1 MERPS
6 AYSLGTSLPGRRS
19 MAFEVSEGGRLNPA
33 RLKLALLC
41 RGMRLDPSYDAEHD
55 PRSLLRIRAG
65 LGSGLEI
72 VLPDGAYV
80 NAPVVEGFASES
92 PYVLLKEEGRHFVR
106 DREHILAE
114 VRLPL
119 RPAFYERVTSSGSPM
134 VKVGAMQ
141 GTYLA
146 VYFGGLCANWREGK
160 NCRFCALGLHL
171 GESDL
176 PDKSVE
182 DVVEVVKAARR
193 EERIT
198 FVHFNSGFDDSGRYL
213 ERLAPVVRAVKEEI
227 GLLVG
232 VQLPPLPE
240 RSYYHELKRLGV
252 NNFSLCFE
260 LWNEDRYKEICPG
273 KSSRVSHDE
282 YLAAVEYCAREV
294 RFDTTNGEV
303 VAGLEDPEETMRAI
317 DWMASVGAIPT
328 VCIFRPLR
336 GTAFESL
343 PPLDPEEML
352 PVFARLYRACMG
364 AGLAIGIAP
373 NVKVSIVMLP
383 EECRQ
388 LLPPGERDSFR
399 LQRLKLAT
407 MRKAYGAYFRTAV
420 ALKEGLR
427 T

>member
-1 MERPS
+1 
-6 AYSLGTSLPGRRS
+6 
-19 MAFEVSEGGRLNPA
+19 MAFEVIEGDSLNPA
-33 RLKLALLC
+33 RLKLGLLC
-41 RGMRLDPSYDAEHD
+41 RGMRLDASCDID
-55 PRSLLRIRAG
+55 RDSRSLLRIRAG
-65 LGSGLEI
+65 LGSGLET
-72 VLPDGAYV
+72 VLPEELHV
-80 NAPVVEGFASES
+80 NAPVVEGFAGES
-92 PYVLLKEEGRHFVR
+92 PYVLLKEGGRHFVR

-114 VRLPL
+114 VRLPP

-171 GESDL
+171 GENDL

-182 DVVEVVKAARR
+182 DVLEVAKAARR

-213 ERLAPVVRAVKEEI
+213 ERLGPVVRAVKEET

-232 VQLPPLPE
+232 TQLPPLPE
-240 RSYYHELKRLGV
+240 RSHYHELKRLGV

-260 LWNEDRYKEICPG
+260 LWNEGSYREVCPG
-273 KSSRVSHDE
+273 KSSRVAHDE

-294 RFDTTNGEV
+294 RFDTTNGEII
-303 VAGLEDPEETMRAI
+303 AGLEDPEDTMRAI
-317 DWMASVGAIPT
+317 DWMTSVGAVPT
-328 VCIFRPLR
+328 VCIFRPLA
-336 GTAFESL
+336 GTPLEFA
-343 PPLDPEEML
+343 PPPEPEDML
-352 PVFARLYRACMG
+352 PVFTHLYTSCMQ
-364 AGLAIGIAP
+364 AGLPIGIAP
-373 NVKVSIVMLP
+373 NIRVSIVMLP
-383 EECRQ
+383 EECRW

-399 LQRLKLAT
+399 LERLKLAT

-427 T
+427 A